1 MNAVQIQLRST
12 IGAANYGTAV
22 RTRISCDQEPHGA
35 CAAALHESRRDE
47 VKVERA
53 NGRGFLAGSV
63 KLALRSRY
71 LACSPQKPRQSSR
84 LSRGVRSPNPALTVP
99 PIRSTPRTVV
109 R

>member
-1 MNAVQIQLRST
+1 MNAVQTQLTST

-71 LACSPQKPRQSSR
+71 LACSPQKPRR
-84 LSRGVRSPNPALTVP
+84 LAPRAASDL
-99 PIRSTPRTVV
+99 PIQR
-109 R
+109 